1 MMARF
6 PTALPAP
13 RPLASRLPI
22 FVHLAYHN
30 VVRNARR
37 SALTAAAMSLGLAF
51 LVIGRA
57 IGDGGHE
64 SWIKSGVRMGT
75 GHVAVQA
82 PGFQRSRSLADRLSA
97 AQVAA
102 AETALAAPAVARE
115 VAAVSPR
122 LTVSGL
128 ASSAESAL
136 PVRIEGVEPVREARF
151 SELPGSRVRGSW
163 LAPENP
169 LGAYVGEGL
178 ARRLRLVV
186 GSRFV
191 LTAQG
196 ADSQIAGQ
204 LVRVGGTFHT
214 GVPALDEGLVYLPL
228 ATAQRWLSAPGAV
241 TSVAVL
247 LRTSRATDRVAHALR
262 ATLHDGLAVLP
273 WQEAAPDLDS
283 AVRIDDY
290 SGNVFMFI
298 LLAIVALAILNAVLM
313 SVLNRNREF
322 GVLQAL
328 GLTKRE
334 TGLVVFL
341 EGLMLSVASGVLGML
356 LGFGITW
363 LFWRD
368 GLDLT
373 SIMKESITVSN
384 AVASP
389 IIVPEFRL
397 SQVFLSLTLTV
408 LIGVL
413 ASLYPARQA
422 GRIDVAEAMK
432 FDR

>member
-1 MMARF
+1 MTAPR
-6 PTALPAP
+6 PALPAP
-13 RPLASRLPI
+13 RPLRSRLPI
-22 FVHLAYHN
+22 FLHLAYHN

-51 LVIGRA
+51 VVIGRA
-57 IGDGGHE
+57 LNDGGHE
-64 SWIKSGVRMGT
+64 SWIRSGVRMGT
-75 GHVAVQA
+75 GHVALQA
-82 PGFQRSRSLADRLSA
+82 PGFQRTRSLADRLSA
-97 AQVAA
+97 ARVAA
-102 AETALAAPAVARE
+102 AESALAARDIARE
-115 VAAVSPR
+115 VEAVSPH

-128 ASSAESAL
+128 ASSAASAL
-136 PVRIEGVEPVREARF
+136 PVRIEGVDPAREARF
-151 SELPGSRVRGSW
+151 SELPRSLVRGAW
-163 LAPENP
+163 LAPDDRF
-169 LGAYVGEGL
+169 GAYVGDAF

-196 ADSQIAGQ
+196 ADTQIAGQ
-204 LVRVGGTFHT
+204 LARVAGTFHT

-228 ATAQRWLSAPGAV
+228 RTAQSWLGAPGAV

-247 LRTSRATDRVAHALR
+247 LRSSRATARVARALR
-262 ATLHDGLAVLP
+262 LALPGGLAVLT

-290 SGNVFMFI
+290 SGNVFLFI
-298 LLAIVALAILNAVLM
+298 LLAIVGLAILNAVLM

-334 TGLVVFL
+334 TGMVVFL
-341 EGLMLSVASGVLGML
+341 EGLMLTAASGVLGML

-363 LFWRD
+363 TFWRD

-373 SIMKESITVSN
+373 ALMKDSITVSN

-389 IIVPEFRL
+389 IIVPQFRL
-397 SQVFLSLTLTV
+397 DQVFFSLGLIA